1 MELIFNSS
9 GSQKVFEQ
17 LGKDTYKICWG
28 ITDDY
33 HYEVI
38 FKGSVSS
45 DGLAGLI
52 ENNEYT
58 IQELKEIIELSGL
71 PEADSVLFLKE
82 MISRLIIKNDSS
94 SEVNEFLIGG
104 LPVWLD
110 KETRVGLA
118 LRFSSEKGMG
128 LTETTLWL
136 NGMQFPFKID
146 VAEQVLG
153 AIEVYA
159 SMCYDNTQRHLFE
172 IQKLSTI
179 EELINYDYKS
189 GYPDKLNLSL

>member
-1 MELIFNSS
+1 MELVFNCKEAP
-9 GSQKVFEQ
+9 KVFEYIKQ
-17 LGKDTYKICWG
+17 DTYKICWG
-28 ITDDY
+28 ITDDT

-38 FKGSVSS
+38 FQGPISS
-45 DGLAGLI
+45 DALAGI
-52 ENNEYT
+52 IGNNEYT
-58 IQELKEIIELSGL
+58 VQEIKEIADLSAL

-82 MISRLIIKNDSS
+82 MISRLIIKYDSS
-94 SEVNEFLIGG
+94 NEVNEFFIRG

-136 NGMQFPFKID
+136 NGMQFPFNLST
-146 VAEQVLG
+146 AEQILG

-172 IQKLSTI
+172 IQKLTSVK
-179 EELINYDYKS
+179 ELVNYDYKS
-189 GYPDKLNLSL
+189 GYPDKLNLM